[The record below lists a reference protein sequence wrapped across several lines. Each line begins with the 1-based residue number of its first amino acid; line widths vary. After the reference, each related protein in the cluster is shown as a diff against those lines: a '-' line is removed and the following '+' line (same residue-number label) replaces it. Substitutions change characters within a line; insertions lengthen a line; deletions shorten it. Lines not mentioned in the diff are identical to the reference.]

1 VAPDIRKA
9 RDLSLLDSIEAFDR
23 EAISLDT
30 WRVVRVGRD
39 PLQGAASRSRW
50 CNETFDVLY
59 TSLERDGAVAEVF
72 ALLNSQPVFPS
83 KIEAHAHLV
92 SVSLNRVLRL
102 DGLESLAA
110 LGVEVSRFK
119 ERDYLRTQAIADAA
133 RFLDFEGIIVPSAR
147 WNCSN
152 FVIFSD
158 RIAPDAISHKGSE
171 TDPIDWTAWRRKRTD
186 KG

>member
-9 RDLSLLDSIEAFDR
+9 RDLSLLDSIDALDR
-23 EAISLDT
+23 EAVSLNA
-30 WRVVRVGRD
+30 WRVVRFGRD
-39 PLQGAASRSRW
+39 PLQGSPSRSRW

-59 TSLERDGAVAEVF
+59 TSLERDGAIAEVF
-72 ALLNSQPVFPS
+72 SLLNSQPVFPS
-83 KIEAHAHLV
+83 KIEARAHLV
-92 SVSLNRVLRL
+92 SVSLTKILRL
-102 DGLESLAA
+102 DGPGSLAA
-110 LGVEVSRFK
+110 LGVDISRFK

-133 RFLDFEGIIVPSAR
+133 HFLDFEGLIVPSAR

-152 FVIFSD
+152 LVIFSD

-171 TDPIDWTAWRRKRTD
+171 SDPIDWTAWRRKRTE

>member
-9 RDLSLLDSIEAFDR
+9 RDLSLLDSIDALDR
-23 EAISLDT
+23 EVVSLET
-30 WRVVRVGRD
+30 WRVTRAGRD
-39 PLQGAASRSRW
+39 PLQGAPSRSRW

-83 KIEAHAHLV
+83 KIEAHVHSV
-92 SVSLNRVLRL
+92 SVNLTRILRL

-110 LGVEVSRFK
+110 LGVDISRFK

-133 RFLDFEGIIVPSAR
+133 HFLDFEGLIVPSAR

-152 FVIFSD
+152 LVIFSD
-158 RIAPDAISHKGSE
+158 RIVPDAIFHKGSE
-171 TDPIDWTAWRRKRTD
+171 ADPIDWTAWRRKRID
-186 KG
+186 RG

>member
-1 VAPDIRKA
+1 MASDIRKA
-9 RDLSLLDSIEAFDR
+9 RDLSLLDSIDAFDR
-23 EAISLDT
+23 EVVSLEA

-39 PLQGAASRSRW
+39 PLQGAPSRSRW

-72 ALLNSQPVFPS
+72 SLLNSQPVFPT
-83 KIEAHAHLV
+83 KIEARAHLV
-92 SVSLNRVLRL
+92 SVSLTRVLRL
-102 DGLESLAA
+102 DGMESLAA

-133 RFLDFEGIIVPSAR
+133 HFLDFEGLIVPSAR

-152 FVIFSD
+152 LVIFSD
-158 RIAPDAISHKGSE
+158 RIVPDAISHKVSE
-171 TDPIDWTAWRRKRTD
+171 ADPIDWTAWRRNRTVR
-186 KG
+186 G